1 MPPAKRKRPMRKHA
15 NRKAAK
21 RRAGRAEAADLLIV
35 GGGLVGAALAIAF
48 GQAGLR
54 VAVVDTLDPRAG
66 LDAAFD
72 GRASAIAL
80 ASKRLLEAIGVWP
93 KLERDAAPILD
104 IRVSEGRSPFFLH
117 YDHRESGESAFGHMI
132 ENRNLRRAL
141 HRRLK
146 ELDNVALLAP
156 ARIARLERGE
166 TKAEATLADGRAVEA
181 PLVIAADGR
190 ESATRDGAGIR
201 ITRWSYDQW
210 GIVCSIRH
218 ERRHEFTAHE
228 HFLPSG
234 PFAILPL
241 VGDRKR
247 PGHVSS
253 IVWTERADLAPAIMA
268 LDDAGFAAELR
279 QRAGE
284 FLGAVELAGSRWSH
298 PLSLQFAETTL
309 GHRLALVGDAAHAMH
324 PIAGQ
329 GLNMGLRDVAAL
341 AETVMDARR
350 LGLDVGSLA
359 VLERYRRWRHFD
371 NALMMTATDGLNRL
385 FSNTMRPLR
394 LARDVGMAAVNRL
407 PPLKRLFMRNAMG
420 LAGELPRLLRN
431 QPL

>member
-1 MPPAKRKRPMRKHA
+1 MPNAKQKTAKRKT
-15 NRKAAK
+15 AAQL
-21 RRAGRAEAADLLIV
+21 AGRAQSADLLII
-35 GGGLVGAALAIAF
+35 GGGLVGSAVAIAF
-48 GQAGLR
+48 GQIGLK
-54 VAVVDTLDPRAG
+54 VAVVDTMDPRAG
-66 LDAAFD
+66 LAAAFD

-80 ASKRLLEAIGVWP
+80 ASKRLLEGIGVWP
-93 KLERDAAPILD
+93 KLAKNAAPILD

-117 YDHRESGESAFGHMI
+117 YDHRESGERAFGHMV
-132 ENRNLRRAL
+132 ENRNLRLAL
-141 HRRLK
+141 YRRVN
-146 ELDNVALLAP
+146 ELANVAVMAP
-156 ARIARLERGE
+156 ARIAGLERGE
-166 TKAEATLADGRAVEA
+166 TRATATLVDGRVIKA

-190 ESATRDGAGIR
+190 DSATREGAGIR
-201 ITRWSYDQW
+201 VTRWSYDQW

-218 ERRHEFTAHE
+218 ERCHDFVAHE

-247 PGHVSS
+247 PGYVSS

-279 QRAGE
+279 QRAGD
-284 FLGAVELAGSRWSH
+284 FLGAVNLAGPRWSH

-341 AETVMDARR
+341 AEVVVDARR

-394 LARDVGMAAVNRL
+394 LARDLGMAAVHRV

-431 QPL
+431 EPL